1 MKKLFTLIAASLMAL
16 SAFAVATT
24 NNAYAVSDSAS
35 KSNEAINVTTNAEGK
50 VLHPFKDYSHWSI
63 SVNGGLSQFDGD
75 AKQNY
80 NQILSSSYIMWT
92 AGIDVEYT
100 FNPAWGL
107 ILNFQYNPYQGYT
120 STTDYGNNYFRGNMY
135 NINLMGS
142 LNPLNLFAQYRKSW
156 HWAWYINGGVGV
168 SFYDAKSW
176 VGNKDGQLRNE
187 LKDARCMSFPL
198 GTQVEYNINKW
209 LAVGINAYYAFHNK
223 DNFEAE
229 HYVKGTLNDGEFYA
243 TLNLRVKF
251 CEKDREGGHMR
262 NITMYS
268 FNKACSGEN
277 KDFQAD
283 LDSLKRRVK
292 ALEDTVSNNI
302 LPRIASLEQQHA
314 TTPDEDGDGVPDFR
328 DREPNTPLG
337 SYVNYWGESLPEDV
351 TAIKGCCDEVKKIA
365 EQINLGVD
373 YDLSVYFPFD
383 KYYLTKVAQENVAK
397 AAQKLNED
405 PELKVE
411 LRGYC
416 DFPGN
421 AAYNLNLSNNRVNTV
436 EGELIKK
443 YGIDPARISK
453 TGKGKLPNPPQK
465 EYKNR
470 RCDFYFYK

>member
-1 MKKLFTLIAASLMAL
+1 MKKLFTLFATSLLAL
-16 SAFAVATT
+16 SAFAA
-24 NNAYAVSDSAS
+24 AGDI
-35 KSNEAINVTTNAEGK
+35 SNQVDESGKINETANAEGK

-75 AKQNY
+75 SHQNY
-80 NQILSSSYIMWT
+80 NQILSSSHIMWT
-92 AGIDVEYT
+92 AGIDVEYS

-120 STTDYGNNYFRGNMY
+120 STTEYGSNYFRGNMY
-135 NINLMGS
+135 NLNLMGS
-142 LNPLNLFAQYRKSW
+142 INVLNLFAQYRKSW

-168 SFYDAKSW
+168 TFYDAKSY
-176 VGNKDGQLRNE
+176 VGDKDGPLRYE
-187 LKDARCMSFPL
+187 LKDARCLSFPI

-223 DNFEAE
+223 DNFEGE

-243 TLNLRVKF
+243 MLNLRVKF
-251 CEKDREGGHMR
+251 CEKKREGGHMR
-262 NITMYS
+262 NISMYS
-268 FNKACSGEN
+268 FNKACSGESQN
-277 KDFQAD
+277 FQAD

-302 LPRIASLEQQHA
+302 LPRLAYLEEQHA
-314 TTPDEDGDGVPDFR
+314 TTPDEDEDGVPDMR
-328 DREPNTPLG
+328 DREPGTPQG
-337 SYVNYWGESLPEDV
+337 SFVNYWGESMPK
-351 TAIKGCCDEVKKIA
+351 TTCCDQVKELIEA
-365 EQINLGVD
+365 QD
-373 YDLSVYFPFD
+373 YTLSVYFPFD
-383 KYYLTKVAQENVAK
+383 KYYLTKVAQENVEK
-397 AAQKLNED
+397 AAMRLMSNPD
-405 PELKVE
+405 YKVE

-421 AAYNLNLSNNRVNTV
+421 KNYNQWLSNKRVDTV
-436 EGELIKK
+436 ENELITK

-453 TGKGKLPNPPQK
+453 TGKGKMDNPPKK